1 MPYLPLTME
10 IKVGTVTLLSNLKYY
25 TNNINS
31 LQEYLGTFIF
41 CIFFCFQIVP
51 VAVGFGLVILT
62 AVAAKIFLDQKK
74 KKKITL
80 VEPNTKY
87 ALKLIEKENLS
98 HDTRRFRF
106 ELPSSEH
113 VLGLPTGQVNR
124 QLLFVE
130 C

>member
-1 MPYLPLTME
+1 M
-10 IKVGTVTLLSNLKYY
+10 
-25 TNNINS
+25 
-31 LQEYLGTFIF
+31 
-41 CIFFCFQIVP
+41 
-51 VAVGFGLVILT
+51 AVGFGLVILT

-87 ALKLIEKENLS
+87 ALKLIDKVNLS

-113 VLGLPTGQVNR
+113 VLGLPTGQVNIFLYQVFSYSVR
-124 QLLFVE
+124 DSD
-130 C
+130 

>member
-1 MPYLPLTME
+1 M
-10 IKVGTVTLLSNLKYY
+10 
-25 TNNINS
+25 
-31 LQEYLGTFIF
+31 
-41 CIFFCFQIVP
+41 
-51 VAVGFGLVILT
+51 AVGFGLVILT

-87 ALKLIEKENLS
+87 ALKLIDKVNLS

-113 VLGLPTGQVNR
+113 VLGLPTGQVNIFTIFR
-124 QLLFVE
+124 IFIYFKYKISGLTF
-130 C
+130 